1 MSCTRTKITS
11 NKVSKVLGIKALETY
26 FAIRTEEVLVIGDNF
41 NDMDMIE
48 YAGTGIA
55 MGNAPQQVKGVSGF
69 VTKSNNQ
76 EGMKLALETFV
87 LS

>member
-1 MSCTRTKITS
+1 M
-11 NKVSKVLGIKALETY
+11 
-26 FAIRTEEVLVIGDNF
+26 LVIGDNF
-41 NDMDMIE
+41 NEMDMIE

-55 MGNAPQQVKGVSGF
+55 MGNAPQQLKGVSGF

>member
-1 MSCTRTKITS
+1 MTS